1 MLKLNYFNKQ
11 LSTNFMISTEGSLL
25 VLILEGNVH
34 GRDWS

>member
-1 MLKLNYFNKQ
+1 MLKLNYFNKK

-25 VLILEGNVH
+25 VLILEEYIH